1 MNAEYEELRQ
11 DYASL
16 LARHHDTKLA
26 LEAQID
32 TLKAENRKLSDE
44 CKGRGYW
51 LIAMC
56 ILLVFSVLLGFFDH

>member
-11 DYASL
+11 DYARL

-44 CKGRGYW
+44 CKGRGY
-51 LIAMC
+51 
-56 ILLVFSVLLGFFDH
+56 

>member
-44 CKGRGYW
+44 CKGGA
-51 LIAMC
+51 I
-56 ILLVFSVLLGFFDH
+56 G

>member
-16 LARHHDTKLA
+16 LACHYDTKLA

-44 CKGRGYW
+44 CKGRDYW
-51 LIAMC
+51 LIALC
-56 ILLVFSVLLGFFDH
+56 ILLVFSVLLGFFVH

>member
-11 DYASL
+11 DYARL

-44 CKGRGYW
+44 CKGRSYW
-51 LIAMC
+51 LIALC
-56 ILLVFSVLLGFFDH
+56 ILLVFSALLGFFVH

>member
-32 TLKAENRKLSDE
+32 ALKTENRKLSDE

-51 LIAMC
+51 LIALC
-56 ILLVFSVLLGFFDH
+56 ILLVFSVLLGFFVR